1 MGGGVGELVT
11 EVTSSS
17 AEAALGCSYA
27 TALASVI
34 DNSIGTMR
42 RMSGVLIFL
51 TGAGAMFVPADAL
64 IFENHV
70 QQAVPNLAVG
80 RGAFFSSGDG

>member
-1 MGGGVGELVT
+1 
-11 EVTSSS
+11 
-17 AEAALGCSYA
+17 
-27 TALASVI
+27 
-34 DNSIGTMR
+34 MR